1 MGKKIWYSKPLS
13 EMWAQYN
20 KFYRQTKGTVEEFYN
35 EKNRQI
41 RMWPGATSQDV
52 QCHESILD
60 LWRLDKKKKFMHIY
74 FKTKEL
80 RDFLANMRLADLTGI
95 VDFLFKS
102 GTSFT
107 FRPSE
112 NNKNSHESL
121 EIEKIQ
127 GYSFGIHV
135 PYEKEEKG
143 YAFQLLYN
151 ESHELA
157 VIWAVGQNEGWC
169 SADNYKC
176 NLQRDDERSAFK
188 AKIFRL
194 AVNTIAY
201 MKVFPECVKDGVP
214 STEENECSCILEVA
228 DKVLE
233 PVMQANSNKMISPH
247 YRKGYFKMLRSDYYT
262 HKKGQ
267 IIFIP
272 ETMVNGMAKT
282 VEKSSNEKKLK
293 DFEAE

>member
-13 EMWAQYN
+13 EMWTQYN
-20 KFYRQTKGTVEEFYN
+20 KFYRQTKGSVDEFYK
-35 EKNRQI
+35 EKDRQI
-41 RMWPGATSQDV
+41 RTWVGISQQDI

-60 LWRLDKKKKFMHIY
+60 LWRLDAKKKFIHIY
-74 FKTKEL
+74 FRTKEL
-80 RDFLANMRLADLTGI
+80 RDFLSNMRLADLNGI
-95 VDFLFKS
+95 VEFLFSS
-102 GTSFT
+102 GSTFIFT
-107 FRPSE
+107 PNA
-112 NNKNSHESL
+112 NNTNSHENL
-121 EIEKIQ
+121 DVEKIQ

-135 PYEKEEKG
+135 PYEKEMKG
-143 YAFQLLYN
+143 YAFQVLYN

-157 VIWAVGQNEGWC
+157 VVWAVGQNEGWC
-169 SADNYKC
+169 SADNYKYY
-176 NLQRDDERSAFK
+176 LHRDDEQSEFQ

-194 AVNTIAY
+194 AINTIAY

-214 STEENECSCILEVA
+214 TTEKNECACVLEVA

-272 ETMVNGMAKT
+272 ETMVNGVAKT
-282 VEKSSNEKKLK
+282 VEKSKDEQKLK
-293 DFEAE
+293 GFANE